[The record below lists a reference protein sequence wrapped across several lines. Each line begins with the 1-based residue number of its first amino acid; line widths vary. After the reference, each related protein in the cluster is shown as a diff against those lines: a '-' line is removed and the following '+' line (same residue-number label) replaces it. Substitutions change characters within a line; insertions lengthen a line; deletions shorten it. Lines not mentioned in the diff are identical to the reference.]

1 MSDAPR
7 AVRVVTEVAAVDREF
22 DYLVTESTAG
32 LAIGD
37 RVRVNLHGRSVRG
50 WVVDDAPV
58 ERELK
63 PIVKSLGKGPSPA
76 VVDLARWAADRWL
89 APLAKFL
96 TTATPPRI
104 YHSLPP
110 TPPLP
115 SVNVVAPRA
124 AGTYP
129 WGAAHDP
136 LEVIESAL
144 WAAKGREGSV
154 LILVPTDGW
163 AQRLVERCR
172 RRQWPVAGPD
182 DWDKQRAGWP
192 LIVGTRGDA
201 FSPTPRLAAAVIIDA
216 DDDAY
221 VSQAAPT
228 WDAVSVVA
236 ERCRRDGAEFFALS
250 PVPSPHTI
258 GSCPPLHSVDDPSW
272 WPLVDIIDRRS
283 SDPRDGVLSSEI
295 VSAAHRC
302 FSEGK
307 TVAVISQ
314 RLGAGRINACKAC
327 GELATCENCGRLED
341 EVGEGLRCG
350 NCEITR
356 ATFCRACGRT
366 AFRRVQQGVTTLARD
381 VGLLLGRDALEV
393 TAATAEM
400 DESALLVVGTEA
412 VFPRLRR
419 AGLVVM
425 ADFDQ
430 YLLAPRERA
439 RRDALSVIAKA
450 GRLVGPRRD
459 AHGRVMIQTRR
470 NDDDVLRALRS
481 MDVSE
486 VMAGDMDIAEILQL
500 PPFATVIEIS
510 GDGRGEV
517 VDALRAAGF
526 SVSES
531 GEVSTVRGLGSEL
544 RAVIRSRGRIEN
556 VRLAVSDGR

>member
-22 DYLVTESTAG
+22 DYLVTDATAG
-32 LAIGD
+32 LAVGD

-63 PIVKSLGKGPSPA
+63 PVVKLLGKGPSPA
-76 VVDLARWAADRWL
+76 VVDLARWAADIWM

-104 YHSLPP
+104 YRSLPAV
-110 TPPLP
+110 PPRP
-115 SVNVVAPRA
+115 RVTMVAPREP
-124 AGTYP
+124 GTYP

-136 LEVIESAL
+136 LDIIESAL
-144 WAAKGREGSV
+144 MFAGDRDGSV
-154 LILVPTDGW
+154 LLLVPTDGW

-172 RRQWPVAGPD
+172 RRDWPVAGPEE
-182 DWDKQRAGWP
+182 WDKQRAGWP
-192 LIVGTRGDA
+192 IIVGTRGDA

-221 VSQAAPT
+221 ISPSAPT
-228 WDAVSVVA
+228 WNAISVVA
-236 ERCRRDGAEFFALS
+236 ERCRRDDAAFFLLS
-250 PVPSPHTI
+250 PVPSPH
-258 GSCPPLHSVDDPSW
+258 SSEACPPLHQADDPSW
-272 WPLVDIIDRRS
+272 WPVVDIVDRRM

-302 FSEGK
+302 FADGK
-307 TVAVISQ
+307 TVVVVSQ

-327 GELATCENCGRLED
+327 GELATCETCGRLED
-341 EVGEGLRCG
+341 EVSEGLRCSA
-350 NCEITR
+350 CEVTR
-356 ATFCRACGRT
+356 ESFCRACGRT
-366 AFRRVQQGVTTLARD
+366 AFRRVQQGVSTLARD
-381 VGLLLGRDALEV
+381 VGLLLGREALEV
-393 TAATAEM
+393 TAATSNIA
-400 DESALLVVGTEA
+400 DGTLLVVGTEA

-439 RRDALSVIAKA
+439 RRDALLVIAKA

-459 AHGRVMIQTRR
+459 AHGRVMVQTRR
-470 NDDDVLRALRS
+470 NDDDVLRALRT
-481 MDVSE
+481 MDVRDIM
-486 VMAGDMDIAEILQL
+486 VGDADIAEILQL

-510 GDGRGEV
+510 GDGRAEV
-517 VDALRAAGF
+517 ADALRAAGF
-526 SVSES
+526 SVSDS
-531 GEVSTVRGLGSEL
+531 ADVSTARGVGHEL
-544 RAVIRSRGRIEN
+544 RKAIRTLGRVEN

>member
-22 DYLVTESTAG
+22 DYLVTDATAT
-32 LAIGD
+32 LAVGD

-50 WVVDDAPV
+50 WVVDEAPV

-63 PIVKSLGKGPSPA
+63 PVAKSLGKGPSPA
-76 VVDLARWAADRWL
+76 VVDLARWAADLWM

-104 YHSLPP
+104 YHSLP
-110 TPPLP
+110 TVPPRP
-115 SVNVVAPRA
+115 QVSVVAPRA
-124 AGTYP
+124 PGTYP

-136 LEVIESAL
+136 LEIIESAL
-144 WAAKGREGSV
+144 MSADGREGSV
-154 LILVPTDGW
+154 LLLVPTDGW
-163 AQRLVERCR
+163 ARRLVERCR
-172 RRQWPVAGPD
+172 RRGWPVAGPD
-182 DWDKQRAGWP
+182 EWDKQRAGWP

-201 FSPTPRLAAAVIIDA
+201 FSPTPRLAAAVVIDA

-221 VSQAAPT
+221 ISQAAPT
-228 WDAVSVVA
+228 WNAVSVVA
-236 ERCRRDGAEFFALS
+236 ERCRRDDAALFLLS
-250 PVPSPHTI
+250 PVPSPHSVAA
-258 GSCPPLHSVDDPSW
+258 GAPLQSPDDPSW
-272 WPLVDIIDRRS
+272 WPIVDIVDRRL

-307 TVAVISQ
+307 TVVVVSQ

-327 GELATCENCGRLED
+327 GELATCETCGRLED
-341 EVGEGLRCG
+341 EVSEGLRCSS
-350 NCEITR
+350 CEVTR
-356 ATFCRACGRT
+356 ESFCRACGRT
-366 AFRRVQQGVTTLARD
+366 AFRRVQQGVSTLARD
-381 VGLLLGRDALEV
+381 VGLLLGREALEV
-393 TAATAEM
+393 TAATSDIPEGT
-400 DESALLVVGTEA
+400 LLVVGTEA

-439 RRDALSVIAKA
+439 RRDALSVVAKA

-459 AHGRVMIQTRR
+459 AHGRVMVQTRR
-470 NDDDVLRALRS
+470 NDDDVLRALRT
-481 MDVSE
+481 MDVSD
-486 VMAGDMDIAEILQL
+486 VMTGDAEIAELLHL

-510 GDGRGEV
+510 GEGRAEL
-517 VDALRAAGF
+517 ANHLRASGF
-526 SVSES
+526 AVSDAAD
-531 GEVSTVRGLGSEL
+531 VSTVRGVGNDL
-544 RAVIRSRGRIEN
+544 RAAIRGLGRREN
-556 VRLAVSDGR
+556 VRLAVFDGR

>member
-76 VVDLARWAADRWL
+76 VVDLARWAADRWV

-236 ERCRRDGAEFFALS
+236 ERCRRDGADLFALS

-302 FSEGK
+302 FGEGK

-341 EVGEGLRCG
+341 EVGEGLRCS

-486 VMAGDMDIAEILQL
+486 VMAGDMEIAEILQL